1 MMPPPQNPAGVSGPG
16 PLSKR
21 TDGGPA
27 QALRDLPDA
36 KYGENSQFQSLQQGA
51 PLSASGP
58 SGGNPGMG
66 PGELPPNP
74 AAGQVVPFNADS
86 SRPNEPVTAGASM
99 GPGPGLSALGG
110 TPAQVGQQNM
120 GKISQALPFFE
131 MMANMQDAEPSTRL
145 LVNLIRGSQ

>member
-1 MMPPPQNPAGVSGPG
+1 MPPPQNPAGVSGPG

-27 QALRDLPDA
+27 QALKDLPDA
-36 KYGENSQFQSLQQGA
+36 KYGENSQFQALQQGA

-58 SGGNPGMG
+58 SASSAGMG

-74 AAGQVVPFNADS
+74 AAQQVVPFSAQS
-86 SRPNEPVTAGASM
+86 SRPNEPVTAGASL
-99 GPGPGLSALGG
+99 GPGPGVSALGS

-120 GKISQALPFFE
+120 GKIGQSLPFFE
-131 MMANMQDAEPSTRL
+131 MMANMPDAEPSTRL
-145 LVNLIRGSQ
+145 LVNILRGSQ

>member
-1 MMPPPQNPAGVSGPG
+1 MPPPQNPAGVSGPG
-16 PLSKR
+16 ALSKR

-58 SGGNPGMG
+58 SGGSPGMD

-74 AAGQVVPFNADS
+74 AAGQVVPFS
-86 SRPNEPVTAGASM
+86 EGTSRPEEPVTAGAAM
-99 GPGPGLSALGG
+99 GPGPGITAMGS
-110 TPAQVGQQNM
+110 PAQVEQQDM
-120 GKISQALPFFE
+120 AKISKSLPLFE
-131 MMANMQDAEPSTRL
+131 MMANMNDALPSTRL
-145 LVNLIRGSQ
+145 FVNLLRGSQ